1 MFECMFVGKM
11 GEEEGEEPAGLSK
24 TFNRVIHPPAQ
35 PNNISISLLV
45 RLSRELVGAEL
56 VRQRFR
62 VINIE
67 VQSLKGRRLEL

>member
-1 MFECMFVGKM
+1 MFECMFVGKR
-11 GEEEGEEPAGLSK
+11 GEEEGEEGRLSK

-45 RLSRELVGAEL
+45 RLSRELVGAEFE
-56 VRQRFR
+56 RQRFR

-67 VQSLKGRRLEL
+67 VQS